1 MILKRFVGR
10 VGRWVKFGG
19 NGGEGCFRG
28 VVGLLRDWFELP
40 DSVEWIEI
48 ELHNRPSENR
58 WAFDVKDPAGFP
70 EMVCA
75 EKLGGCIES
84 AKIDRV
90 LEPLIGKRVY
100 LGVNYR

>member
-1 MILKRFVGR
+1 MILKRVTGWCGR
-10 VGRWVKFGG
+10 LVRFSRDRH
-19 NGGEGCFRG
+19 GCFLG
-28 VVGLLRDWFELP
+28 VVVRLRDWFELP